1 MSSQD
6 QEDTPGGLE
15 ALVSA
20 VITCLDSSQRRTIRH
35 VQASAEETYKTEM
48 LTLLGEIIQP
58 KLEVL
63 IEYDKPAEPE
73 AAPDDDADSE
83 PPAEAEDDDAG
94 AKRPPVTGQDYERVV
109 RELSYDKMTEL
120 LKLAY
125 NYEDHGLFK
134 TWRALCLLRLKSLRA
149 SLPPCSPTALPSCPS
164 PCACAGPLP
173 VCASSNRGMALALLI
188 RHRWSSAQ
196 C

>member
-1 MSSQD
+1 
-6 QEDTPGGLE
+6 
-15 ALVSA
+15 
-20 VITCLDSSQRRTIRH
+20 
-35 VQASAEETYKTEM
+35 M

-73 AAPDDDADSE
+73 AAPADVADSETPEAADDDA
-83 PPAEAEDDDAG
+83 A
-94 AKRPPVTGQDYERVV
+94 AKRPPVTGKDYERVV

-134 TWRALCLLRLKSLRA
+134 TWRASCLLRLKSVLCFPA
-149 SLPPCSPTALPSCPS
+149 SLQS
-164 PCACAGPLP
+164 
-173 VCASSNRGMALALLI
+173 
-188 RHRWSSAQ
+188 
-196 C
+196 